1 MASENG
7 DPFDGLSPSASH
19 MQEADTYDD
28 LLGVQVPFEDFDLP
42 MPDFQEEHPQLL
54 HTPPIADMINQQV
67 QNSNRA
73 AERQYLRPTVMEL
86 CNDDTNLAETN
97 VDITNKL
104 ESTATVPQQS
114 EETASTELDHMS
126 AVMSGNPASHDT
138 DPAEV
143 QASRPKKKTFT
154 IKKEA
159 LDVPFTSGIAMNT
172 LDDPVEI
179 SDTEDPDS
187 IYKHGTK
194 MSDGVIIL
202 SDEEDHEEVIVF
214 DDGSTSV
221 AIKKENPDVE
231 LLGATRGLVEVSD
244 SENDEP
250 SIAPDPKLGKSFLR
264 TLKPRAKRTAADIQ
278 RMQQIQR
285 LFAEK
290 SLNRNL
296 GPGAGVPLAT
306 PKVLQSAGLGSP
318 SHSSND
324 AFAWMNEV
332 GSLDDDTATDFRVL
346 EKVYKAQ
353 RKARQNT
360 LEDDVQFKKAQ
371 NEENQRLKRLAQ
383 ESADTDSG
391 DEAEESD
398 DGLFIPQQSSFHS
411 KRPFSSMM
419 DIIDDDDD
427 DDEEVVPIEPP
438 NPKKPKPAKADLSTK
453 KSRAKARQKELRCN
467 MLAGIEAHLLR
478 DQKRIEDKA
487 AKTAE
492 VEELRTGGKK
502 ASNKAKAPD
511 ISAKRT
517 KTGRMN
523 NVRSLL
529 TSNIYEDSNANLDRQ
544 ALPVITE
551 KKKKEFMSSLIANI
565 PPEDKKQANS
575 DRIDI
580 LNASRLLGSWKVVP
594 DGQGNWTFKGMKSS
608 LYHYQVCGAA
618 CMRVRETGEQ
628 HPYGGILADEMGLGK
643 TVQ

>member
-28 LLGVQVPFEDFDLP
+28 LLGVQVPIEDFDLP
-42 MPDFQEEHPQLL
+42 MPDFQEEHAQLS
-54 HTPPIADMINQQV
+54 HTPPIANMINQ
-67 QNSNRA
+67 
-73 AERQYLRPTVMEL
+73 
-86 CNDDTNLAETN
+86 
-97 VDITNKL
+97 
-104 ESTATVPQQS
+104 
-114 EETASTELDHMS
+114 
-126 AVMSGNPASHDT
+126 
-138 DPAEV
+138 

-154 IKKEA
+154 IKTEA

-172 LDDPVEI
+172 VDNPVEI

-202 SDEEDHEEVIVF
+202 SDEEDHEEIIIF

-231 LLGATRGLVEVSD
+231 LLGATRGLVEVSG

-250 SIAPDPKLGKSFLR
+250 STVPAPKLGKSFLR
-264 TLKPRAKRTAADIQ
+264 TLEPRAKRTSADIK

-285 LFAEK
+285 LYAEK
-290 SLNRNL
+290 ALGRSL
-296 GPGAGVPLAT
+296 GPRAGNPPAT
-306 PKVLQSAGLGSP
+306 PKVFQSTGLGSP
-318 SHSSND
+318 SHSSSD

-332 GSLDDDTATDFRVL
+332 VSLDDGTATGFREL
-346 EKVYKAQ
+346 KKMYKAK

-383 ESADTDSG
+383 ETADTESD
-391 DEAEESD
+391 DEAEDSD
-398 DGLFIPQQSSFHS
+398 DGLFVPRQSSFHS

-419 DIIDDDDD
+419 DLIDDDD
-427 DDEEVVPIEPP
+427 DDEEVDPVEPP

-453 KSRAKARQKELRCN
+453 KSRAKARRKELRCN
-467 MLAGIEAHLLR
+467 MRAGIEAHLLR
-478 DQKRIEDKA
+478 DQKRIEDKV
-487 AKTAE
+487 AKVAE
-492 VEELRTGGKK
+492 VEEVRTGGKK
-502 ASNKAKAPD
+502 ASKKAKAPD
-511 ISAKRT
+511 LSAKRT

-523 NVRSLL
+523 NIGSLL
-529 TSNIYEDSNANLDRQ
+529 TSNIYEDSNANLERQ

-551 KKKKEFMSSLIANI
+551 RKKKDFMSSLIANI
-565 PPEDKKQANS
+565 PLEDQKQAKS
-575 DRIDI
+575 DKIDI
-580 LNASRLLGSWKVVP
+580 LNASKLLGSRKVVP
-594 DGQGNWTFKGMKSS
+594 DGHGNWTFKGMKSS

-618 CMRVRETGEQ
+618 CMRMRETGEQ
-628 HPYGGILADEMGLGK
+628 DPYGGILADEMGLGK